1 MRRLIESSRFVIAL
15 PALASLLG
23 GVALS
28 LIGVWE
34 VLVAIYNLIIQAE
47 GLKVSVV
54 GLLTAVDSLLLGT
67 VLIVVGYGLYVL
79 FVDPRLTIPEWL
91 EIRSL
96 DDLKAKLIGIVVTI
110 MSIAFLSFLV
120 DNTEPSSIMAIG
132 VGVGVVIVSLAA
144 FSWATSQRK

>member
-23 GVALS
+23 GMALS

-34 VLVAIYNLIIQAE
+34 VLVAIYNLIVQAE

-67 VLIVVGYGLYVL
+67 VLMVVGYGLYVL
-79 FVDPRLTIPEWL
+79 FVDPQLTIPAWL
-91 EIRSL
+91 EIQSL

-110 MSIAFLSFLV
+110 MSIAFLSYLV
-120 DNTEPSSIMAIG
+120 DNNTPSDIMAIG
-132 VGVGVVIVSLAA
+132 IGVGAVILGLAA
-144 FSWATSQRK
+144 FSWATHSRK